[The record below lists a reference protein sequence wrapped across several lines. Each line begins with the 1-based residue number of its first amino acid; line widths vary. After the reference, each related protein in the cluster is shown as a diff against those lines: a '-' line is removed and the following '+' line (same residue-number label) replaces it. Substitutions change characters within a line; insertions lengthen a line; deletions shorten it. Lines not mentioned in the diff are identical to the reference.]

1 MPGEPPSRRLTT
13 IVALD
18 VAGYSARTEADEA
31 RTTAEV
37 AALRRVIE
45 GIAAAHGGRVFN
57 TAGDGFMLEF
67 GSSLAA
73 VEAAFAL
80 AETCEPKVRVGV
92 HLGDVVVQPSGDLLG
107 HGVNVAARLMARSNP
122 GAVLVSADVRRTIRG
137 PLAERLVSRGSLQL
151 DKLTETIE
159 AFALDA
165 GTPLDLATSRAT
177 STEPL
182 LAVLPFDNLSDDRE
196 MQFFSDGVSEEI
208 IQRLS
213 RGALMKVIGRT
224 SSFQFRGADKTPRNV
239 AKELQCSHIL
249 DGSIRRAGGRV
260 RIAAHLVEASSQTTL
275 WSDRYDRSLEDIFA
289 VQDDISEHIAAALD
303 QTFTSFST
311 RAIDPAVY
319 DLYLRASPKSYA
331 PDELRTNVG
340 LLEVA
345 KQRAPH
351 FAEAWGRL
359 ACLRVW
365 LRFYQPFADRAA
377 SARLVANEAERALAL
392 DPQNVDALLAQ
403 FFVLPPF
410 GRFVEADAVMGRMG
424 QAPGLCAGGIYVGW
438 HFRTIGRLRDSVEAT
453 ERAFLLDAL
462 NPMSANLAGLSR
474 MATGQ
479 VAESVPVFEDLMA
492 RVPDMSF
499 PVANLLRAQAFLQDW
514 AAVDRLL
521 DPAARHPL
529 REFQDGLAFIRTK
542 RDPTPENIATIR
554 DALAAHYARTG
565 CVEVSQ
571 LVYAAHLGL
580 VEEAYRTAETACLGP
595 RGTEDDVMGP
605 DGYRTGL
612 LFHAGMPELRND
624 PRFVRL
630 CARLG
635 LVEFWLATGRWPDC
649 VDDVPY
655 DFKAEC
661 EKARGVPTEEFRF

>member
-1 MPGEPPSRRLTT
+1 MRRLTT

-37 AALRRVIE
+37 SSLRRVIE
-45 GIAAAHGGRVFN
+45 SIATAQGGRVFN

-73 VEAAFAL
+73 VEAALAL
-80 AETCEPKVRVGV
+80 AEKCEPKVRVGV
-92 HLGDVVVQPSGDLLG
+92 HLGDVVVQPNGDLLG
-107 HGVNVAARLMARSNP
+107 HGVNVAARLMAQSDP

-137 PLAERLVSRGSLQL
+137 PLAERLVSRGSLKL
-151 DKLTETIE
+151 DKMTETIE
-159 AFALDA
+159 AFALGSSA
-165 GTPLDLATSRAT
+165 SVSVVTPPTSA
-177 STEPL
+177 EPL

-213 RGALMKVIGRT
+213 RGAQMKVIGRT
-224 SSFQFRGADKTPRNV
+224 SSFQFRGADKTARNV
-239 AKELQCSHIL
+239 AKELRCSHIL

-260 RIAAHLVEASSQTTL
+260 RISAHLVEAASQTTL
-275 WSDRYDRSLEDIFA
+275 WSDRYDRSLDDIFA
-289 VQDDISEHIAAALD
+289 VQDEISEHIAAALD
-303 QTFTSFST
+303 QTFTRFAT
-311 RAIDPAVY
+311 KAIDPAVY
-319 DLYLRASPKSYA
+319 DLYLRASPKSFA

-345 KQRAPH
+345 TQRAAA

-359 ACLRVW
+359 ANLRSWLRV
-365 LRFYQPFADRAA
+365 YQPFADRAA
-377 SARLVANEAERALAL
+377 SAGLVTKEAGCALAL
-392 DPQNVDALLAQ
+392 DPQNIDALFAQ
-403 FFVLPPF
+403 FFVTAPF
-410 GRFVEADAVMGRMG
+410 GRFVEADMVAERLAR
-424 QAPGLCAGGIYVGW
+424 APGLGVAEVYVGW
-438 HFRTIGRLRDSVEAT
+438 HLRAVGRLRESAEAT
-453 ERAFLLDAL
+453 ERAFRLDAL
-462 NPMSANLAGLSR
+462 NPMSANLVALSR
-474 MATGQ
+474 MATGR
-479 VAESVPVFEDLMA
+479 VAEAVPVLENLMV

-499 PVANLLRAQAFLQDW
+499 PVANLLRAHAFLEDW

-542 RDPTPENIATIR
+542 RDPTPGSIGAIR
-554 DALAAHYARTG
+554 DALAAQYNRTG
-565 CVEVSQ
+565 CVDVSR

-580 VEEAYRTAETACLGP
+580 VDEAYRTVATACLGP
-595 RGTEDDVMGP
+595 RGTDDDIMGP

-624 PRFVRL
+624 PRFVHL

-635 LVEFWLATGRWPDC
+635 LVEFWLTTGKWPDC
-649 VDDVPY
+649 ANEVPY

-661 EKARGVPTEEFRF
+661 EKARAVPIDELGF

>member
-1 MPGEPPSRRLTT
+1 MPDAPLSRRLTT

-45 GIAAAHGGRVFN
+45 GIATAHGGRVFN

-80 AETCEPKVRVGV
+80 ADTCEPKVRVGV
-92 HLGDVVVQPSGDLLG
+92 HLGDVVVQPNGDLLG
-107 HGVNVAARLMARSNP
+107 HGVNVAARLMARSDP
-122 GAVLVSADVRRTIRG
+122 GSVLVSADVRRTIRG
-137 PLAERLVSRGSLQL
+137 PLSERLVSRGHLQL
-151 DKLTETIE
+151 DKMTETIE
-159 AFALDA
+159 AFALGSA
-165 GTPLDLATSRAT
+165 PSGRVATPPRSA
-177 STEPL
+177 EPL

-213 RGALMKVIGRT
+213 RGAHMKVIGRT
-224 SSFQFRGADKTPRNV
+224 SSFQFRGADKAVRNV

-260 RIAAHLVEASSQTTL
+260 RIAAHLVEAASQTTL

-289 VQDDISEHIAAALD
+289 VQDEISEHIAAALD

-311 RAIDPAVY
+311 KAIDPAVY
-319 DLYLRASPKSYA
+319 DLYLHASPTSYA
-331 PDELRTNVG
+331 PEELRTNVG

-345 KQRAPH
+345 TQRAPS

-359 ACLRVW
+359 AYLRAW
-365 LRFYQPFADRAA
+365 LRFYQPFRERAA
-377 SARLVANEAERALAL
+377 SAALVANEAERALAL
-392 DPQNVDALLAQ
+392 DAQNVDALLAQ

-410 GRFVEADAVMGRMG
+410 GRFVEADAVVERIAR
-424 QAPGLCAGGIYVGW
+424 APGLGVAGIYVGW
-438 HFRTIGRLRDSVEAT
+438 HSRAIGRLRESADAT
-453 ERAFLLDAL
+453 ERAFSLDAL
-462 NPMSANLAGLSR
+462 NPMSANLVGLSR
-474 MATGQ
+474 MATGR
-479 VAESVPVFEDLMA
+479 VAEAVPVFETLMA

-499 PVANLLRAQAFLQDW
+499 PVANLLRAQAFLADW

-542 RDPTPENIATIR
+542 RNPTPENIGAIR
-554 DALAAHYARTG
+554 DALAAHFTRTE
-565 CVEVSQ
+565 CVDVSR

-595 RGTEDDVMGP
+595 RGTEDDIMGP

-624 PRFVRL
+624 PRFVPL

-635 LVEFWLATGRWPDC
+635 LVEFWLATGKWPDC
-649 VDDVPY
+649 VDAVPY

-661 EKARGVPTEEFRF
+661 EKARAVPLHAFGF